1 MAYVK
6 NPTKE
11 QRKEWQIQRQQY
23 EADMKEMIQDL
34 TLSWQENPE
43 TIAEA
48 LAFGSKMYQY
58 SVRNNMLIYSQNP
71 NAVYVQS
78 FQAWKEMGALVRK
91 GEKGCRIW
99 VPVQATVLKV
109 GNDLIPLEHATKEQK
124 LQYHAGEIESIT
136 KSSFKIGTVFDIS
149 QTTYPKEQYPRL
161 FSMGYESAFHAAIV
175 TGLIGY
181 ARDVLQCP
189 VEVNDMSSISLRGTY
204 SPGTNTIELNHL
216 LEDTQ
221 RLSTLAH
228 ELGHAIQHQE
238 QGTKS
243 RVQIELEGDALGIMI
258 ESHFGIEPTETRR
271 RHLAENY
278 RAYEKLYQEKDGL
291 DSFGKVLSNVF
302 TAFKQELPSITEYVE
317 KELNTQNIQNTQHV
331 QQGKQLQDAKTA
343 QPEKE
348 SIYDRIK
355 SNVSILDYASMHGY
369 QLRRVGRYYT
379 MQDHDSVRIDPDRN
393 CFWRNSGVGR
403 TTTGSVIDFA
413 TAFVHDEDLHA
424 ALSELSS
431 IVGEDRG
438 YVAQTRR
445 TESKNVMRS
454 EKNLKEEMPERAKKM
469 HRAYAYLTQTRYIDQ
484 DVVQDFVNRKMLY
497 QDTKGNCVFV
507 SYDEYKQ
514 PVFANFRGTLSDVKF
529 LGDVPGSDYRRGFYI
544 DNGAD
549 RLIVTESVIDAMSV
563 MSILHAQGED
573 YKGYDYLA
581 LSGAAKQSAIH
592 LHLAEKP
599 KEEVLLALDHDL
611 AGVKNMQSIRDRLLG
626 ELSGL
631 DMKEEQITYHVPSKK
646 DWNADLVAKASRFQ
660 SLKEIPFLEES
671 ELPEIHYCAVQSTQQ
686 VEEKGFRKRNGKDT
700 YRLVEV
706 KEGEIVPLDIARN
719 KIFFSPEELKDL
731 VPNMYEKIPYP
742 ELLQLQSTQKNQLE
756 EQHTIS
762 GSPEDK
768 QEVKIKG
775 YKIVDGCLMAI
786 VLYKGKETEENVCKD
801 QERYYVSTGYMQD
814 HTYEEHD
821 LDSMDQMEME
831 EYIRENHLD
840 ITDLTGMLVLASA
853 AGNTLDNGQN
863 GGNFLDELQKQQLS
877 LQMIDQEQ
885 DLMIGM
891 GG

>member
-11 QRKEWQIQRQQY
+11 QRKEWQIQQQQY
-23 EADMKEMIQDL
+23 EADMKAMIQDL

-48 LAFGSKMYQY
+48 LNFGSKMYQY

-71 NAVYVQS
+71 NATYMQS
-78 FQAWKEMGALVRK
+78 FKAWKEMGASIRK
-91 GEKGCRIW
+91 GEKGCKVW

-124 LQYHAGEIESIT
+124 IQYHAGEIKSIT
-136 KSSFKIGTVFDIS
+136 ETHFRIGTVFDIS

-161 FSMGYESAFHAAIV
+161 FSMGYESALHAAIV

-189 VEVNDMSSISLRGTY
+189 VRVEDMSSVSLRGTY
-204 SPGTNTIELNHL
+204 SPGTNTIKVNHL

-243 RVQIELEGDALGIMI
+243 VAQIELEGDALGIMI
-258 ESHFGIEPTETRR
+258 ESHFGIEPTDTRK

-278 RAYEKLYQEKDGL
+278 RAYEKLYQKSEGL
-291 DSFGKVLSNVF
+291 DNFGRILTNVF
-302 TAFKQELPSITEYVE
+302 AAFKRELPSITEYVE
-317 KELNTQNIQNTQHV
+317 KEMNTQHV
-331 QQGKQLQDAKTA
+331 QQRKQLQAAEMT
-343 QPEKE
+343 QPERE

-355 SNVSILDYASMHGY
+355 TNVNILDYAAMHGY
-369 QLRRVGRYYT
+369 QLKRVGRYYT

-393 CFWRNSGVGR
+393 CFWRNSGVGI

-413 TAFVHDEDLHA
+413 TAFVHGEDLHA

-431 IVGEDRG
+431 IVGGSGEYAAPVKR
-438 YVAQTRR
+438 QERMKQI
-445 TESKNVMRS
+445 SK
-454 EKNLKEEMPERAKKM
+454 KNLVEEMPERAKNM

-484 DVVQDFVNRKMLY
+484 DVVQDFVDSKMLY

-507 SYDEYKQ
+507 SYDEHKR

-599 KEEVLLALDHDL
+599 KKEVLLALDHDL
-611 AGVKNMQSIRDRLLG
+611 AGVKNMQSIRDRLLNDM
-626 ELSGL
+626 SGL
-631 DMKEEQITYHVPSKK
+631 DMKEEQITYHVPSAK
-646 DWNADLVAKASRFQ
+646 DWNADLAAKASRFQ
-660 SLKEIPFLEES
+660 SLKELPFLEGS
-671 ELPEIHYCAVQSTQQ
+671 ELPKIHYCAIQSTQHI
-686 VEEKGFRKRNGKDT
+686 EETGFRKRNGKDS

-706 KEGEIVPLDIARN
+706 KDGEIVPLDVKKN
-719 KIFFSPEELKDL
+719 VIFRSPDELKEL
-731 VPNMYEKIPYP
+731 IPNMYEQIPYF
-742 ELLQLQSTQKNQLE
+742 ELLQLQSTQKKQIE
-756 EQHTIS
+756 EQQAVSSAGQTT
-762 GSPEDK
+762 GVEE
-768 QEVKIKG
+768 QEIKIKG
-775 YKIVDGCLMAI
+775 YKVVDGCLMAI
-786 VLYKGKETEENVCKD
+786 VLYKGEETEENVCMD

-821 LDSMDQMEME
+821 LSSMDQMELE
-831 EYIRENHLD
+831 EYIRENRLD
-840 ITDLTGMLVLASA
+840 LTELTGMLVLASV
-853 AGNTLDNGQN
+853 AGNVIDNQQKGAD
-863 GGNFLDELQKQQLS
+863 FLDELQKQQLD
-877 LQMIDQEQ
+877 LQPAALEKETM
-885 DLMIGM
+885 LGIG
-891 GG
+891 G